1 MSAYV
6 YLNAQKDLL
15 FENSIK
21 VISALQENDI
31 HCIVN
36 EYYKN
41 DIRLPD
47 ITFLNEQ
54 DALEQCDIVI
64 TIGGDGTILKAASL
78 LFDNEK
84 PLLGVN
90 LGRVGF
96 LALVELNE
104 LHLFE
109 KLKKKEYFIEE
120 RSLLDVFVNDKKIGT
135 AFNEA
140 LISQGLMATAIG
152 IELFCDD
159 IPVNRYMADG
169 LLIATPTGSTA
180 YSLSAGG
187 PILDAKVN
195 ACVVTPICA
204 HSLYSPAMVFSAD
217 RTLSIQ
223 LLPDDRVHEYS
234 VIIDGRDKVRITEQ
248 DTVTIVKSSKHVKLI
263 SFSEAKQ
270 FSSIDTKLKW
280 R

>member
-1 MSAYV
+1 MTAYV
-6 YLNAQKDLL
+6 YLNIQKDPLL
-15 FENSIK
+15 ENSKK
-21 VISALQENDI
+21 VVLALQENGID
-31 HCIVN
+31 CIVN
-36 EYYKN
+36 EHYKN
-41 DIRLPD
+41 DILLQN

-54 DALEQCDIVI
+54 EALKQCDLVV
-64 TIGGDGTILKAASL
+64 TIGGDGTILQVASL
-78 LFDNEK
+78 LFDVEK

-96 LALVELNE
+96 LALIELNE

-109 KLKKKEYFIEE
+109 KLKNNEYYIEE
-120 RSLLDVFVNDKKIGT
+120 RSLLDVFVNDNKIGT

-140 LISQGLMATAIG
+140 LISQGEMATAIG
-152 IELFCDD
+152 IELYCDA
-159 IPVNRYMADG
+159 IPVNNYMADG

-187 PILDAKVN
+187 PILN
-195 ACVVTPICA
+195 ASVVTPICA
-204 HSLYSPAMVFSAD
+204 HSLYSPPMVFSAD
-217 RTLSIQ
+217 RTLSVK
-223 LLPDDRVHEYS
+223 LTPDGRVHAYS
-234 VIIDGRDKVRITEQ
+234 VIIDGRDKISITA
-248 DTVTIVKSSKHVKLI
+248 DDIITIVKSNKHINLI